1 MESIPPSD
9 SLAFHAVVPHDGLH
23 AELAEHAEMLVTQ
36 HSICSAG
43 RAWKKKIA
51 SVCLVYEL
59 LQRGLAY
66 ERQKPMPLV
75 YRDVHLD
82 CGYRVDLLVENAV
95 VVEVKSITRI
105 EPVHHAQLRSY
116 LRLSGC
122 KVGLLLNFNV
132 KWFSADGIKRIVN
145 GVPG

>member
-1 MESIPPSD
+1 MEEKDRLNGFTEQIIVAAITVHHELGP
-9 SLAFHAVVPHDGLH
+9 GLL
-23 AELAEHAEMLVTQ
+23 ESSCEP
-36 HSICSAG
+36 
-43 RAWKKKIA
+43 
-51 SVCLVYEL
+51 CLVYEL

-75 YRDVHLD
+75 YRDVDLD

-95 VVEVKSITRI
+95 VVEVKSITRL

-116 LRLSGC
+116 LPLSGC

-145 GVPG
+145 GFPE